1 MVKNDSNGLL
11 LWILIIV
18 FAAVF
23 VFVLNKPCNKVEGY
37 RDPIYLNR
45 AKLAYDWYPRA
56 NGSIYGFPYKY
67 GGSWSIFSGY
77 PYYDKAY

>member
-1 MVKNDSNGLL
+1 MNNMQIVFCVIIFIVIFL
-11 LWILIIV
+11 LII
-18 FAAVF
+18 
-23 VFVLNKPCNKVEGY
+23 NSSCGRREGY

-56 NGSIYGFPYKY
+56 NGSIYGYPYRY
-67 GGSWSIFSGY
+67 GGSWSILSGY